1 MTAFYGTNLNQALI
15 LSSMGFAPENLAP
28 WDTLFMQALGNLIL
42 SVLGALPGYIV
53 SVLLIEKIGR
63 KPIQFLGFIL
73 VGVIFIILG
82 AAWNPIH
89 SASVALFIV
98 LFAIA
103 QVKLHFSHGPTN
115 F

>member
-1 MTAFYGTNLNQALI
+1 
-15 LSSMGFAPENLAP
+15 MGFAPEDLAP
-28 WDTLFMQALGNLIL
+28 WDTLFKQALGNLIL

-73 VGVIFIILG
+73 VGIIFIILG
-82 AAWNPIH
+82 AAWGPIH
-89 SASVALFIV
+89 QVSVALFIV

-103 QVKLHFSHGPTN
+103 MVREVLMLIMAYN
-115 F
+115 